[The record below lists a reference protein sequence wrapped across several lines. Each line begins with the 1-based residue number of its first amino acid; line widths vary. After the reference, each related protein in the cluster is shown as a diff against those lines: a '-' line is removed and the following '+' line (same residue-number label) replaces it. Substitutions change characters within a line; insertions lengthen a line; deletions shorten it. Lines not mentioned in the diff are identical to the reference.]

1 MIIIKALIVFHG
13 LRENKKQM
21 FNILS
26 KISRYYDTIICSD
39 MPGHGNNTLEFNKD
53 NTLKYV
59 INQYDR
65 VKNYEEI
72 VVLGYSIGGVL
83 AVFLQHLRKIDNL
96 YLLAPALYYI
106 FPGNFKFLK
115 YKSKSKNKTNLTKSN
130 KFIYFIEFVKITNY
144 VKREVNI
151 VVPNTYLFIGE
162 DDYLVSYK
170 SVKVLFDNC
179 ISENKSIMIIPNT
192 THTSILNSEKVINN
206 LEIIIKNK

>member
-13 LRENKKQM
+13 LCENKKQM

-72 VVLGYSIGGVL
+72 DVLGYSIGGVL

-115 YKSKSKNKTNLTKSN
+115 YKSKSKNKTNL
-130 KFIYFIEFVKITNY
+130 TNY

>member
-1 MIIIKALIVFHG
+1 
-13 LRENKKQM
+13 M

-72 VVLGYSIGGVL
+72 DVLGYSIGGVL

-130 KFIYFIEFVKITNY
+130 KLIYFIEFVKITNY

-151 VVPNTYLFIGE
+151 VMPNTYLFIGE

-179 ISENKSIMIIPNT
+179 ISDNKSIMMVPNT

-206 LEIIIKNK
+206 LEIIIKNKWFFLKMNNIILLL

>member
-13 LRENKKQM
+13 LCENKKQM

-72 VVLGYSIGGVL
+72 DVLGYSIGGVL

>member
-13 LRENKKQM
+13 LCENKKQM
-21 FNILS
+21 SMILS

-72 VVLGYSIGGVL
+72 DVLGYSIGGVL

-144 VKREVNI
+144 MKREVNI

>member
-1 MIIIKALIVFHG
+1 
-13 LRENKKQM
+13 M

-72 VVLGYSIGGVL
+72 DVLGYSIGGVL

-106 FPGNFKFLK
+106 FPGNFKFLI

-206 LEIIIKNK
+206 LEIIIKNKWFFLKMNNIILLL

>member
-1 MIIIKALIVFHG
+1 
-13 LRENKKQM
+13 M

-72 VVLGYSIGGVL
+72 DVLGYSIGGVL

-130 KFIYFIEFVKITNY
+130 KLIYFIEFVKITNY

-151 VVPNTYLFIGE
+151 VMPNTYLFIGE

-179 ISENKSIMIIPNT
+179 ISDNKSIMIIPNT

-206 LEIIIKNK
+206 LEIIIKNKWFFLKMNNIILLL

>member
-1 MIIIKALIVFHG
+1 MIIIKELIVFHG

-130 KFIYFIEFVKITNY
+130 NFIYFIEFVKITNY
-144 VKREVNI
+144 VKREVNF